1 MNISGILGQLLLWV
15 IGNYFY
21 DCIKEIKENKLSQ
34 AELQCLRTDFIKY
47 FNELLSDLWLRE
59 NKLWE
64 GWQILI
70 WKNIYQA
77 FQSWDLDINNIAYVS
92 NNLDDSNATVT
103 WINNYL
109 VYWEYK
115 NLLNDLKSHMNAY
128 SNTVWLCVKEYSE
141 ANRNKLKRERLAL
154 DKFVSE
160 NIDELKTIFI
170 DFMISISNPWLP
182 QEEREELLKN
192 KDIFPL
198 EKYVPS
204 VRKFFDKIDN
214 RVLGE

>member
-1 MNISGILGQLLLWV
+1 MWNIAIQILISLWTT
-15 IGNYFY
+15 YFSSR
-21 DCIKEIKENKLSQ
+21 IIEAQKNRLSEAEIES
-34 AELQCLRTDFIKY
+34 LRSDFVRY
-47 FNELLSDLWLRE
+47 FNELLSDLSLRE

-70 WKNIYQA
+70 WKNTYQA
-77 FQSWDLDINNIAYVS
+77 FQAENLDINNIVYVS
-92 NNLDDSNATVT
+92 NNLTDSNATVT

-128 SNTVWLCVKEYSE
+128 SNTVWLCIKEYSD

-154 DKFVSE
+154 DEFVSE

-182 QEEREELLKN
+182 QAEREELLKN